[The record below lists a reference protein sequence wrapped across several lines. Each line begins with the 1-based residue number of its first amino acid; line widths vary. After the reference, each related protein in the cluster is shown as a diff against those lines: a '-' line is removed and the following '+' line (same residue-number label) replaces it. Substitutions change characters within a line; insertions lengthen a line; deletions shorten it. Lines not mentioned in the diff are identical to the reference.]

1 MDVPLWRR
9 LGLPLAREPW
19 WLRKSRTPKVKA
31 TLKAEAPLA
40 SSSGHVGDTAL
51 EFILQLREPP
61 RSRLRLPEAFARVLE
76 VDQPPRLR
84 LHMKGCCHGDM
95 WVNTGFPAPQV
106 MLLCRG
112 WKTFAHA
119 HCLMDGHV
127 LCFKLAESDLLSV
140 KVFGRSGHRLGCCA
154 ESSTDG
160 ENSSL
165 CESGEEDSDND
176 NRGSGQE
183 DDGYD

>member
-1 MDVPLWRR
+1 MP
-9 LGLPLAREPW
+9 
-19 WLRKSRTPKVKA
+19 
-31 TLKAEAPLA
+31 A
-40 SSSGHVGDTAL
+40 SSLSLSPSPPPTPPASPSGHVGDSAL
-51 EFILQLREPP
+51 EFILQLHGPLR
-61 RSRLRLPEAFARVLE
+61 RRLRLPQVFARVLE
-76 VDQPPRLR
+76 IDQPPRLR

-106 MLLCRG
+106 MLLHRG
-112 WKTFAHA
+112 WKTFARA

-160 ENSSL
+160 ESSS
-165 CESGEEDSDND
+165 SGKSDEEDSDND
-176 NRGSGQE
+176 DQGSGRE
-183 DDGYD
+183 DDGSD